1 MMSTTDEFSWQMEL
15 QLSAR
20 SHDKVLAGKV
30 HLKLVD
36 HIFLF
41 EAPSSMESGNS
52 SVASEG

>member
-1 MMSTTDEFSWQMEL
+1 MRDVNGFSWQVEL

-20 SHDKVLAGKV
+20 IHDKVLAGKV

-41 EAPSSMESGNS
+41 DVPSSMES
-52 SVASEG
+52 A